1 MANEKLLQKFIDDVV
16 RWKLKQQIE
25 EEKKAK
31 KKGGRKDEKKAKALG
46 SKSINNN

>member
-31 KKGGRKDEKKAKALG
+31 RKEVKKDEKKA
-46 SKSINNN
+46 